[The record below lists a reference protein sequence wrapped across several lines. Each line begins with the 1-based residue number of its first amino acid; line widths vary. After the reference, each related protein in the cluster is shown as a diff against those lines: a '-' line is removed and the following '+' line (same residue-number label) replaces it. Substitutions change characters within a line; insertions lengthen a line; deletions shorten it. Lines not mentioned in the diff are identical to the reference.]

1 MVIRSKHVI
10 FKPKAFIVDLSLTE
24 ARHVK
29 QSLGHEG
36 WKQSMEDEYSA
47 KIKNNTWSLV
57 PHLLGRKT
65 VGSKWVWR
73 VKKLKTGLL
82 DKQKSHFMAQG
93 FHQ

>member
-36 WKQSMEDEYSA
+36 WKQSMEDEYNA
-47 KIKNNTWSLV
+47 KIIHGPWFLIY
-57 PHLLGRKT
+57 LEGR
-65 VGSKWVWR
+65 
-73 VKKLKTGLL
+73 
-82 DKQKSHFMAQG
+82 Q
-93 FHQ
+93 